1 MFDEVEFFLRYGFQK
16 DEPWTAAFI
25 NTETGLF
32 GLNHRCACSGT

>member
-25 NTETGLF
+25 NTETD
-32 GLNHRCACSGT
+32 RCACSGS